1 MMDENFNK
9 MSGDSGTSLSGTK
22 IKGLGD
28 FLLILRDRWLI
39 ALTLSLPVALAYI
52 YIKSQGLELYRSSSS
67 FRLIPPPAIL
77 NLQKVDRDQHVQGL
91 VAKHLDGLNSQDLR
105 LNVIQKIKDSPELKS
120 ELLSPYLKDGISIDV
135 GATISY
141 SVSVSPPKEGR
152 PRFTIS
158 STARSGR
165 GAQIIADVVQSE
177 YEKLHKSRKSLQVE
191 NVKNVLQLLLDKS
204 LQEEERISQ
213 EQSSFKKKYD
223 LPFLED
229 EKQNTSTRKS
239 QYQAEISRS
248 KLQQIRINSLL
259 RQILQIQVRI
269 GSQTESTSSQD
280 VDDDIAVIKEFFE
293 IDAIESFGAI
303 PSLRKTLYNLEST
316 RRDYKETGSGYLE
329 RHPKM
334 IANARQVQLVKE
346 ALNKEVKSAIEDL
359 RDKHIQLTAQE
370 KEFAQAM
377 SKVQEESRTLS
388 EIEEKLKNLSR
399 SLSVVTRTTDQ
410 IHKRLNDVRI
420 EQALPSEQEEPLN
433 KEQFA
438 YLPGAPFTPDKVKIK
453 RDGIMLGVAIFF
465 IIPFIMEF
473 VDNRVKSPWDVE
485 VFIGRDLIAGIP
497 KISEVEETQ
506 RPLIVGNDLDD
517 GLTESFRSMFSRI
530 QMNSLNDYPKTIL
543 VTSAIPSEGKSLI
556 SANLAYSCAN
566 HGKKTI
572 LIDFD
577 LRRPGIHKF
586 CNITNEKGLLSL
598 INSEQT
604 DDAGLEEIAQNTVT
618 QIHPNL
624 FVLPSGGRT
633 RAATEL
639 LESNGFDRIHRILR
653 KIADVII
660 IDSPP
665 IGLFP
670 DSLAMA
676 RKVEEVLFVTRYGK
690 VSRKIAKSLLESLD
704 ETGAKIL
711 GVVLNDLPQK
721 KTPGYYYSGY
731 YGYGYFRYKY
741 YNKYYGREKDE
752 EPASTTV
759 NKKDIVS

>member
-1 MMDENFNK
+1 
-9 MSGDSGTSLSGTK
+9 
-22 IKGLGD
+22 
-28 FLLILRDRWLI
+28 
-39 ALTLSLPVALAYI
+39 
-52 YIKSQGLELYRSSSS
+52 
-67 FRLIPPPAIL
+67 
-77 NLQKVDRDQHVQGL
+77 
-91 VAKHLDGLNSQDLR
+91 
-105 LNVIQKIKDSPELKS
+105 
-120 ELLSPYLKDGISIDV
+120 
-135 GATISY
+135 
-141 SVSVSPPKEGR
+141 
-152 PRFTIS
+152 
-158 STARSGR
+158 
-165 GAQIIADVVQSE
+165 
-177 YEKLHKSRKSLQVE
+177 
-191 NVKNVLQLLLDKS
+191 
-204 LQEEERISQ
+204 
-213 EQSSFKKKYD
+213 
-223 LPFLED
+223 
-229 EKQNTSTRKS
+229 
-239 QYQAEISRS
+239 
-248 KLQQIRINSLL
+248 
-259 RQILQIQVRI
+259 
-269 GSQTESTSSQD
+269 
-280 VDDDIAVIKEFFE
+280 
-293 IDAIESFGAI
+293 
-303 PSLRKTLYNLEST
+303 
-316 RRDYKETGSGYLE
+316 
-329 RHPKM
+329 
-334 IANARQVQLVKE
+334 
-346 ALNKEVKSAIEDL
+346 
-359 RDKHIQLTAQE
+359 
-370 KEFAQAM
+370 
-377 SKVQEESRTLS
+377 
-388 EIEEKLKNLSR
+388 
-399 SLSVVTRTTDQ
+399 
-410 IHKRLNDVRI
+410 
-420 EQALPSEQEEPLN
+420 
-433 KEQFA
+433 
-438 YLPGAPFTPDKVKIK
+438 
-453 RDGIMLGVAIFF
+453 MLGVAIFL
-465 IIPFIMEF
+465 IIPFLLEF

-752 EPASTTV
+752 EPASTSV